1 MLAPGAPGLRR
12 PDDPVFGAPTMRQQ
26 VVGVCIA
33 ALVAAGG
40 LAVSGCATHEDV
52 ENAVA
57 EHNAQNDQ
65 QFAHRQGQHNAQQG
79 EIDQLKGESAA
90 ALARAEAAH
99 KLASVDFKHEVV
111 FTDDSVKF
119 DTGKADLTAEAQAA
133 LTAFAEKVKATNKN
147 VFIEIE
153 GHADSRGS
161 ATSNNALA
169 AKRAEATRQYLRD
182 QGIPL
187 NRMET
192 VSYGETRPTSTGDA
206 EDRRVVMVVLI

>member
-1 MLAPGAPGLRR
+1 
-12 PDDPVFGAPTMRQQ
+12 MRQQ
-26 VVGVCIA
+26 AVGVCIA

-40 LAVSGCATHEDV
+40 LALSGCATHEDV
-52 ENAVA
+52 ETAVG
-57 EHNAQNDQ
+57 EHNAQTAQ
-65 QFAHRQGQHNAQQG
+65 QHNTQQS

-99 KLASVDFKHEVV
+99 KLASVEYQHQVA

-119 DTGKADLTAEAQAA
+119 ETGKWDLSPEAQAA
-133 LTAFAEKVKATNKN
+133 LKTFADKVKASEKS

-161 ATSNNALA
+161 ATSNNQLAL
-169 AKRAEATRQYLRD
+169 KRAEATRQFLRD

-192 VSYGETRPTSTGDA
+192 VAYGETRPTSSGDT
-206 EDRRVVMVVLI
+206 EDRRVVVVAIV

>member
-1 MLAPGAPGLRR
+1 
-12 PDDPVFGAPTMRQQ
+12 MRQQ
-26 VVGVCIA
+26 AVGLCIA
-33 ALVAAGG
+33 ALLAAGG

-52 ENAVA
+52 SEAIG
-57 EHNAQNDQ
+57 EHNAQNQQ
-65 QFAHRQGQHNAQQG
+65 QFAGQQAQ
-79 EIDQLKGESAA
+79 IDQVKAESNA

-99 KLASVDFKHEVV
+99 KLADVDFKHEVV

-119 DTGKADLTAEAQAA
+119 ETGKSELSPDAQAA
-133 LTAFAEKVKATNKN
+133 LNTFAEKVKATNKN

-161 ATSNNALA
+161 ATANNQLA

-192 VSYGETRPTSTGDA
+192 VSYGETRPTSSGDA

>member
-1 MLAPGAPGLRR
+1 M
-12 PDDPVFGAPTMRQQ
+12 
-26 VVGVCIA
+26 A
-33 ALVAAGG
+33 ALLASGG
-40 LAVSGCATHEDV
+40 LSLGGCATHEDV
-52 ENAVA
+52 QQAIG

-65 QFAHRQGQHNAQQG
+65 QFAHHQGQHENQQG
-79 EIDQLKGESAA
+79 QINQLKGESAA

-99 KLASVDFKHEVV
+99 KLADVDFKHEVV

-119 DTGKADLTAEAQAA
+119 ETGKADLSAEAQAA

-161 ATSNNALA
+161 ATSNNVLA

-192 VSYGETRPTSTGDA
+192 VSYGETKPTTSGDS
-206 EDRRVVMVVLI
+206 EDRRVVMVVLV

>member
-1 MLAPGAPGLRR
+1 
-12 PDDPVFGAPTMRQQ
+12 MRQQ
-26 VVGVCIA
+26 AVSVCIA
-33 ALVAAGG
+33 AMLAVGG
-40 LAVSGCATHEDV
+40 LTVSGCATHEDV
-52 ENAVA
+52 EQAIG
-57 EHNAQNDQ
+57 EHNAENQQ
-65 QFAHRQGQHNAQQG
+65 QFATQQTRHDAQHMNQQG

-111 FTDDSVKF
+111 FSDDSVKF
-119 DTGKADLTAEAQAA
+119 ETGKADLSAEAQAA
-133 LTAFAEKVKATNKN
+133 LTSFAEKVKATNKN

-153 GHADSRGS
+153 GHADTRGN
-161 ATSNNALA
+161 ANANNQLA

-192 VSYGETRPTSTGDA
+192 VSYGETRPTTNGDS

>member
-1 MLAPGAPGLRR
+1 
-12 PDDPVFGAPTMRQQ
+12 MRQQ
-26 VVGVCIA
+26 AVGVCIA
-33 ALVAAGG
+33 ALLAAGG

-52 ENAVA
+52 QQAIG
-57 EHNAQNDQ
+57 EHNAENQ
-65 QFAHRQGQHNAQQG
+65 QQHSSQQA

-99 KLASVDFKHEVV
+99 KLADVDFKHEVV

-119 DTGKADLTAEAQAA
+119 ETGKSDLSPEAQTS
-133 LTAFAEKVKATNKN
+133 LNAFAEKVKAANKN

-161 ATSNNALA
+161 ATSNNVLA
-169 AKRAEATRQYLRD
+169 AKRAEATRKYLRD

-192 VSYGETRPTSTGDA
+192 VSYGETRPTTSGDS
-206 EDRRVVMVVLI
+206 EDRRVVLVVLA